1 MSIHHHRHPRR
12 DHEAA
17 AHASASARPPL
28 RIGLSARV
36 MHSSPLELGFK
47 GKPLQYL
54 ESSIAHWIM
63 EHGALAVM
71 VPVIDASAPG
81 EGRRVAVRDYV
92 AQLDGLVLQG
102 GADVAPQTYGREPL
116 QPQWGGDAIRDRYEL
131 ALLHEFIHQG
141 KPVVGI
147 CRGAQL
153 LNVYFGGTL
162 YQDLLT
168 QRADTQRHVDAEL
181 HDELVHDIIFT
192 PGSQLAGLYRNIRQA
207 SVNSLHHQAVETLG
221 EQLEVEAMSAA
232 DGVIEAIR
240 WTGPGYAR
248 GLQWHPEFHTR
259 RDHLL
264 SSAPVMLDFLRA
276 AQVRV
281 EQADAAA
288 ERFRE
293 TTTGSA
299 PT

>member
-1 MSIHHHRHPRR
+1 MSIHHHRGQR
-12 DHEAA
+12 HEHKAPA
-17 AHASASARPPL
+17 PGHRSL

-36 MHSSPLELGFK
+36 MHSSPHELGFK

-102 GADVAPQTYGREPL
+102 GADVAPQTYGSQPL
-116 QPQWGGDAIRDRYEL
+116 RPQWAGDAIRDRYEL

-141 KPVVGI
+141 KPVVGV

-162 YQDLLT
+162 FQDLLT
-168 QRADTQRHVDAEL
+168 QRADTHRHVDTEL
-181 HDELVHDIIFT
+181 YDDLVHDIAFT
-192 PGSQLAGLYRNIRQA
+192 PGSALAELYKGVA
-207 SVNSLHHQAVETLG
+207 GGSVTSLHHQAVDQLG
-221 EQLEVEAMSAA
+221 EGLVVEATSAA

-240 WTGPGYAR
+240 WSGPGYAR

>member
-1 MSIHHHRHPRR
+1 MSIHHHRSPRR

-17 AHASASARPPL
+17 ARPPL

-36 MHSSPLELGFK
+36 MHSSPHELGFK

-116 QPQWGGDAIRDRYEL
+116 QPQWAGDAIRDRYEL

-141 KPVVGI
+141 KPVVGV

-168 QRADTQRHVDAEL
+168 QRPGTHRHVDAEL
-181 HDELVHDIIFT
+181 HDELVHEITFT
-192 PGSQLAGLYRNIRQA
+192 PGSRLAGLYKDIGRSMRSAKAWRSRPRRRWTA
-207 SVNSLHHQAVETLG
+207 SSRPSAGPARVTRAACSGTPSSTPGATTC
-221 EQLEVEAMSAA
+221 SAA
-232 DGVIEAIR
+232 
-240 WTGPGYAR
+240 
-248 GLQWHPEFHTR
+248 R
-259 RDHLL
+259 R
-264 SSAPVMLDFLRA
+264 
-276 AQVRV
+276 
-281 EQADAAA
+281 
-288 ERFRE
+288 
-293 TTTGSA
+293 
-299 PT
+299 

>member
-1 MSIHHHRHPRR
+1 MSIYHHRSHRR
-12 DHEAA
+12 EHEAP
-17 AHASASARPPL
+17 ASARPTL

-36 MHSSPLELGFK
+36 MHRSPHELGFK

-71 VPVIDASAPG
+71 VPVIDATAPG

-116 QPQWGGDAIRDRYEL
+116 QPQWAGDAIRDRYEL
-131 ALLHEFIHQG
+131 ALLHEFIYQG
-141 KPVVGI
+141 KPVVGV

-168 QRADTQRHVDAEL
+168 QRANTHRHVDTDL
-181 HDELVHDIIFT
+181 YDELVHEITFT
-192 PGSQLAGLYRNIRQA
+192 PGSRLAALYKDIRQA
-207 SVNSLHHQAVETLG
+207 SVNSLHHQAVDTLG
-221 EQLEVEAMSAA
+221 ESLEIEAMSSV

-248 GLQWHPEFHTR
+248 GLQWHPEFHNR

-276 AQVRV
+276 AQAR
-281 EQADAAA
+281 A
-288 ERFRE
+288 ESSNGRFSQ
-293 TTTGSA
+293 TA
-299 PT
+299 PTPT